1 MSDPT
6 ATPARAYGLRKAG
19 KRTVVASVHR
29 DVNDALEA
37 FRRQHGLTRSGAAH
51 HLLRQALG
59 LEPLENLN

>member
-1 MSDPT
+1 
-6 ATPARAYGLRKAG
+6 
-19 KRTVVASVHR
+19 VHR